1 MASSNCWK
9 LRALMQKNLNIMKRN
24 VCGTIAEVFFPIILM
39 ILVLVI
45 RKAFSVKKHYFN
57 DEEKSDEEFTA
68 KRSLA
73 FIDFSQGDLE
83 INETN
88 ADGTTKSYKYKSDN
102 LWEGQNSALN
112 KIFDICVNK
121 EGKERYLIALVN
133 VPDDIKNKLIDVGK
147 LSDLAFGM
155 SENSFKNFNSVDE
168 MKNYVEEKSYGS
180 DENPKLCFG
189 ISFQKMDSKDYEY
202 HLHYFADYSQDGDT
216 DIPMVSQD
224 VFDIFRNG
232 PNLDLYEKWYNSGF
246 MYIQKIISEYIL
258 NKELQVSN
266 AKINFVMRPQKY
278 ELYREDLFG
287 MFVGYIVP
295 FFIVIAYMCPLC
307 LYVLRMVSE
316 KETKAKEGM
325 KIMGMSESI
334 YFLSY
339 FIQYFIVNLIQSI
352 INSIIIQ
359 LVFKHV
365 PYFIIFLTFFL
376 WGACVFSLIF
386 FFQSFIDR
394 TRVALI
400 LSLLIYFVMFFMSM
414 AVMNAKVK
422 KILKIII
429 SIFPPVGIELGI
441 ILFGKFESNFKDLKY
456 KDIPKTY
463 LNYSV
468 LWMLLMF
475 IIDFFLY
482 LFLGFYLQNVVSHE
496 FGIARPF
503 YFLCTK
509 SYWCGDDE
517 KNKKMQEEMNND
529 NEKIVLDA
537 KKEKQKAMNF
547 QSEDLYKDKNKPDDV
562 IKIRGIKKTFDDG
575 KTAVNGVNLNLY
587 KDEIFALLGHNGA
600 GKTTLISMLC
610 GMYDATGGKV
620 MYDGENI
627 LGSLEMDN
635 FRTKL
640 GICPQHDVLFDD
652 LTIKE
657 HLNMFATFKGVGS
670 DRLEEEVN
678 ITLKDFQLTEMQNIV
693 AKDLSAGQRRKL
705 SIAIALVGGSKVIFL
720 DEPSSGMDI
729 TSRRN
734 LWEILKRMTE
744 KKIIILTTHYMEEA
758 SVLGNRIGIMHLGE
772 LKCLGTPLFLIER
785 YGRFMSLRVV
795 KQQDADNKKII
806 TYMQQRAQDIEFEVL
821 SEEIIFRI
829 PKKNYTEEEGNN
841 LTLSENSQGEK
852 VNNNNNKPN
861 FKLSD
866 FFEELDANLKD
877 LKIKN
882 YSASMPTLEDV
893 FLNVAADD
901 VVLKGGHRKFSQVN
915 EENDKIL
922 FNTDFKEDYSDK
934 SKFFND
940 FKACTHKRWLMTIR
954 DLKGV
959 FLEILV
965 PIFLIV
971 VGLLVCQVT
980 FDFSSKTFPI
990 ELGRIGKMNIYY
1002 GYHQNKQVPDSFKEI
1017 LGNGENITVGDNIQL
1032 SSSTLTI
1039 PQSIEDFSKILYEK
1053 NDEFDLLGSMLI
1065 LNLDDTN
1072 HEYSFAMYINTIADQ
1087 GPSFFST
1094 YYLNQIINHAVG
1106 EKISIKVI
1114 NEPMPLT
1121 AQLSG
1126 NADQTTN
1133 STMVFFVAVAFSL
1146 IPANFITII
1155 VKERINNSKH
1165 LMRISGINMFAYWL
1179 VNFMFELLKYYF
1191 TAGVCL
1197 ILIYALDFYAKYFVW
1212 FYLLYGPPM
1221 VAFTYCTSFIFD
1233 NEASAQNGTI
1243 LLNFLIGALGS
1254 SVALMFRGQDNL
1266 KNIGKVLIYI
1276 FGIVPSFDMAYGY
1289 DFLLNYL
1296 LIFVNDSDTWYT
1308 WGDSKKISLSYG
1320 GMQLLYFAILTV
1332 VYIFILWLIEHNS
1345 VTFSEPPNDSITSD
1359 VNDTIVQNEIKRAN
1373 EESNRIEVNS
1383 TDKMNN
1389 NNEEKYAVRIQNLK
1403 KDYKK
1408 KGEGCCDCCPEDLE
1422 AIKNL
1427 NLCVEYGECFGLL
1440 GINGAGKT
1448 TTFKCITQE
1457 HSATNGKI
1465 FINGVDISKRF
1476 SEISDMFGYCPQFD
1490 AIFEFM
1496 TVKENLEFYALIKGV
1511 KRNLLDKMIKAM
1523 IEEMSLGEFVD
1534 KISGRLSGGNKRKLS
1549 VAISMICNPPII
1561 LLDEPSTGMD
1571 PEARR
1576 FMWAVIH
1583 KISAR
1588 RKKSAVIMTT
1598 HSMDE
1603 AETLCKRMGIMVN
1616 GEFVCLGSSNE
1627 IKDKYGYG
1635 YEIEMRIKTM
1645 KKDEM
1650 EKVLAMYNLDKKFQ
1664 VTAQNVNEI
1673 LKKINRE
1680 SFIDELQPG
1689 KFGEKIKR
1697 EIDVNGQILITQL
1710 ISWTHYVRNSL
1721 KLIKKAK
1728 EYFDEIILTEYIE
1741 NNFLYK
1747 IKKSENDKSIGFL
1760 FGLFEDGK
1768 DECHITEYSIQLTS
1782 LEQIFNKFAANQK
1795 IEGVSE
1801 QQVKKLEITIT
1812 DELIN
1817 KLITIRK

>member
-1 MASSNCWK
+1 
-9 LRALMQKNLNIMKRN
+9 MQKNLNIMKRN

-45 RKAFSVKKHYFN
+45 RKAFGIKEHTFE
-57 DEEKSDEEFTA
+57 DEETNDNTFTK

-73 FIDFSQGDLE
+73 FIDFPEDSFKV
-83 INETN
+83 NETDAEGN
-88 ADGTTKSYKYKSDN
+88 VLSYKYYDNN
-102 LWEGQNSALN
+102 LWYGQNTALN

-121 EGKERYLIALVN
+121 DGKERYIIALVN
-133 VPDDIKNKLIDVGK
+133 VPDEIKNKLLEITDH
-147 LSDLAFGM
+147 SDLK
-155 SENSFKNFNSVDE
+155 FKNEGGSFEDFSSVDE
-168 MKNYVEEKSYGS
+168 MKKYVEQNSYGS
-180 DENPKLCFG
+180 EKVPKLCFG
-189 ISFQKMDSKDYEY
+189 ISFQKIESKNYEY
-202 HLHYFADYSQDGDT
+202 HLHYFADYSEEGDT

-224 VFDIFRNG
+224 VYDPFRNG
-232 PNLDLYEKWYNSGF
+232 PNLDSYEKWYSSGF
-246 MYIQKIISEYIL
+246 MYIQKIISDYIL
-258 NKELQVSN
+258 QKELKEKGTISDEIIKK
-266 AKINFVMRPQKY
+266 AKIDFVMRPQKY
-278 ELYREDLFG
+278 ELYREDIFG
-287 MFVGYIVP
+287 LFVGYIVP

-352 INSIIIQ
+352 INGIIIK
-359 LVFKHV
+359 LVFEHV
-365 PYFIIFLTFFL
+365 PYFIIFITFFL

-422 KILKIII
+422 KIIKIII

-441 ILFGKFESNFKDLKY
+441 ILFGKFESNFKDLKFS
-456 KDIPKTY
+456 DVPKTY

-468 LWMLLMF
+468 LWMIIMF

-517 KNKKMQEEMNND
+517 KNKKLEDEINND

-537 KKEKQKAMNF
+537 KKEKQKALNF
-547 QSEDLYKDKNKPDDV
+547 QNEDLYKEKNKPDDV

-657 HLNMFATFKGVGS
+657 HLSMFATFKGVSS
-670 DRLEEEVN
+670 DRVEEEVN

-795 KQQDADNKKII
+795 KQSDADNKKII

-866 FFEELDANLKD
+866 FFEELDANLQN

-915 EENDKIL
+915 EENDRIL
-922 FNTDFKEDYSDK
+922 FNTDFKEDYSNK
-934 SKFFND
+934 SKFVND
-940 FKACTHKRWLMTIR
+940 FKACTTKRWLMTIR

-965 PIFLIV
+965 PIFLII

-990 ELGRIGKMNIYY
+990 ELGRIGEMELHY
-1002 GYHQNKQVPDSFKEI
+1002 GRLLNEEVPSSFKEVI
-1017 LGNGENITVGDNIQL
+1017 GNKENITVDEEDIKL
-1032 SSSTLTI
+1032 ASPTTDISK
-1039 PQSIEDFSKILYEK
+1039 SIEDFSVHIYEDKKYYNDKNLGTLFILKLDKTNYE
-1053 NDEFDLLGSMLI
+1053 F
-1065 LNLDDTN
+1065 
-1072 HEYSFAMYINTIADQ
+1072 SFVMYVNTMIEQ

-1094 YYLNQIINHAVG
+1094 YYLNQIINYATD
-1106 EKISIKVI
+1106 EKISIKVV

-1121 AQLSG
+1121 AKLSG
-1126 NADQTTN
+1126 SADQTTN

-1165 LMRISGINMFAYWL
+1165 LMRISGINMLAYWL
-1179 VNFMFELLKYYF
+1179 VNFIFELLKYYF
-1191 TAGVCL
+1191 TAGICL
-1197 ILIYALDFYAKYFVW
+1197 ILIYALDFYAKYFVL

-1221 VAFTYCTSFIFD
+1221 VAFTYCTSFMFD

-1266 KNIGKVLIYI
+1266 KDIGKVLIYI

-1296 LIFVNDSDTWYT
+1296 LIFVNDSDEWYL

-1320 GMQLLYFAILTV
+1320 GLQLLYFGILTV
-1332 VYIFILWLIEHNS
+1332 VYIFILWLIEHKS
-1345 VTFSEPPNDSITSD
+1345 VTFSEPPNESITSD

-1373 EESNRIEVNS
+1373 ESSNKIEVNS
-1383 TDKMNN
+1383 DNGKINN
-1389 NNEEKYAVRIQNLK
+1389 NNEEKYAVRIQNLNK
-1403 KDYKK
+1403 VYQK
-1408 KGEGCCDCCPEDLE
+1408 KGEGCCECSTDLE

-1465 FINGVDISKRF
+1465 FINGVDISKHF

-1523 IEEMSLGEFVD
+1523 IEEMSLEEFVN

-1588 RKKSAVIMTT
+1588 RKKSSVIMTT

-1616 GEFVCLGSSNE
+1616 GEFVCLGSANE

-1645 KKDEM
+1645 KKEEM
-1650 EKVLAMYNLDKKFQ
+1650 DNVLAMYNLDKKFQ
-1664 VTAQNVNEI
+1664 VNNQNINET
-1673 LKKINRE
+1673 LKLINRE
-1680 SFIDELQPG
+1680 SFINELQPG
-1689 KFGEKIKR
+1689 KFGDKIKR
-1697 EIDVNGQILITQL
+1697 EIEINGSILITQL
-1710 ISWTHYVRNSL
+1710 ISWTHYVRNAL

-1741 NNFLYK
+1741 NNFLFK

-1795 IEGVSE
+1795 VEGVAE
-1801 QQVKKLEITIT
+1801 KQVKKLEIPIT

-1817 KLITIRK
+1817 NLITIKK